1 MKLLIVDDNTY
12 VVAGIR
18 VQLDWQALGI
28 TEVLGAYSVK
38 EAQRIL
44 EKEKIDFLLTDI
56 EMPEEDGFRLI
67 DWIRERGLKTRAV
80 LLTSFAEF
88 KYAERAVSAHVYAYL
103 LKPVT
108 DAKLKEVF
116 TALTEEARR
125 EAHDDRLREIGND
138 WLLERRDSGKSS
150 DAVPARKS
158 PEEIVPEIRA
168 YIRAHLS
175 DCSRE
180 ALCRQFYLSPDYLS
194 RIFRRVCGV
203 SLISFIQQERMERAK
218 ELLREPGGL
227 SISEIAELTG
237 YDSFAHFSK
246 QFRRLTGVSP
256 NAYRRKNAQ
265 PDEKG
270 GPLP

>member
-28 TEVLGAYSVK
+28 TEIFGVYSAK
-38 EAQRIL
+38 EAYQIL

-56 EMPEEDGFRLI
+56 EMPEEDGFQLI
-67 DWIRERGLKTRAV
+67 DWIRDRGMNIRIV

-103 LKPVT
+103 LKPIT
-108 DAKLKEVF
+108 DEKLLEVF
-116 TALTEEARR
+116 TALTEEAQK
-125 EAHDDRLREIGND
+125 EAQDNRLREIGND
-138 WLLERRDSGKSS
+138 WLLKRMDSEKNNP
-150 DAVPARKS
+150 DMPDRKS

-168 YIRAHLS
+168 YIRAHLA

-180 ALCRQFYLSPDYLS
+180 VLSRQFYLSPDYLS

-218 ELLREPGGL
+218 ELLRVPNGL
-227 SISEIAELTG
+227 PISEIAELTG

-246 QFRRLTGVSP
+246 QFRRLTGDSP
-256 NAYRRKNAQ
+256 NEYRRKNT
-265 PDEKG
+265 
-270 GPLP
+270 

>member
-18 VQLDWQALGI
+18 VQLDWRALGI
-28 TEVLGAYSVK
+28 TEIYGAYSAK
-38 EAQRIL
+38 EARGIL

-67 DWIRERGLKTRAV
+67 DWIKARGMKTRIV

-88 KYAERAVSAHVYAYL
+88 RYAERAVSAHVFAYL
-103 LKPVT
+103 LKPVS
-108 DAKLKEVF
+108 DEKLLEVF
-116 TALTEEARR
+116 TALTEEAQK

-138 WLLERRDSGKSS
+138 WLSERTDSERGET
-150 DAVPARKS
+150 AVPMRKR

-168 YIRAHLS
+168 YIRSHLA

-180 ALCRQFYLSPDYLS
+180 VLSRQFYLSPDYLS
-194 RIFRRVCGV
+194 RIFRRVCGI
-203 SLISFIQQERMERAK
+203 SLIDFIQQERMERAK
-218 ELLREPGGL
+218 ELLREPNGL
-227 SISEIAELTG
+227 PIGEIAEMTG

-246 QFRRLTGVSP
+246 QFRRHTGVSP
-256 NAYRRKNAQ
+256 NKYRRDNA
-265 PDEKG
+265 
-270 GPLP
+270 

>member
-28 TEVLGAYSVK
+28 TEVFGAYSVK
-38 EAQRIL
+38 EARQIL
-44 EKEKIDFLLTDI
+44 EREKIDFLLTDI
-56 EMPEEDGFRLI
+56 EMPEEDGFELI
-67 DWIRERGLKTRAV
+67 EWIRARGIKTRVV

-103 LKPVT
+103 LKPIT
-108 DAKLKEVF
+108 DQKLLEVF
-116 TALTEEARR
+116 TALSQEAQREAR
-125 EAHDDRLREIGND
+125 DDRLREIGND
-138 WLLERRDSGKSS
+138 WLLERMDSEKSA
-150 DAVPARKS
+150 DASIRKS

-168 YIRAHLS
+168 YIRAHLA

-180 ALCRQFYLSPDYLS
+180 VLSRQFYLSPDYLS

-218 ELLREPGGL
+218 ELLREPNGL
-227 SISEIAELTG
+227 PISEIAELTG

-246 QFRRLTGVSP
+246 QFRRHTGISP
-256 NAYRRKNAQ
+256 NEYRRKNT
-265 PDEKG
+265 
-270 GPLP
+270 